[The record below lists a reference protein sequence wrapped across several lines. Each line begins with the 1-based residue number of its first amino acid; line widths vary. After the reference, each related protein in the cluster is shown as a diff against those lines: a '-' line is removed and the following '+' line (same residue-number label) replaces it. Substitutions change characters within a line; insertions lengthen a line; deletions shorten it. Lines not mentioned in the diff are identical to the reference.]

1 MDIYTSTALG
11 GLGEYGE
18 AAKVARRPGRHGHMS
33 AGLDF
38 SSRPSFTKWM
48 TLWHDGMAL
57 NMVLF
62 IHPSHARIW
71 RFHDC
76 SMYQA
81 GYRLKR

>member
-1 MDIYTSTALG
+1 
-11 GLGEYGE
+11 
-18 AAKVARRPGRHGHMS
+18 MS